1 MVFKQLVDLHFLFQG
16 LNAYRNY
23 AENINRQ
30 FYGDE
35 PDHTYHHHH
44 DLATSHSHQ
53 YSRYD
58 QAPNSP
64 TSSVAP
70 LIKNAWTA
78 YQKYSQH
85 WVSPFNSV
93 FNQISERQEPFPFQ
107 ITPLGLF
114 YVTLLGVVTIGA
126 GYYQAVQ
133 EEDERRRQASASTV
147 RTPFPLHHNSHLNL
161 NFLRQKYTAKVLDEN
176 F

>member
-53 YSRYD
+53 YSRYDPYD

-147 RTPFPLHHNSHLNL
+147 RTSFPLH
-161 NFLRQKYTAKVLDEN
+161 FI
-176 F
+176 